1 MTPLLWSGAVG
12 SWLFVAVFLL
22 DGLTRP
28 GYHPVRQ
35 PVSALALGP
44 RGWIQTTNFVLC
56 GLLIAAGATA
66 LPGVTDGY
74 ALAVGVGVL
83 GLALVASGAFPMDPM
98 RGYPPGTP
106 DTTPQEYSTRHQ
118 AHDWA
123 GTVVF
128 LLLPG
133 VALIAVLELAD
144 PAWKVGSGIVAAA
157 SAVAVGAFGH
167 LWEQDSP
174 RVGLVQRA
182 AITVSLAWLGYL
194 FAHGATV

>member
-28 GYHPVRQ
+28 GYHPLRQ

-66 LPGVTDGY
+66 LPTATDGY
-74 ALAVGVGVL
+74 ALALGAGVL
-83 GLALVASGAFPMDPM
+83 GLALVASGIFRMDPM

-106 DTTPQEYSTRHQ
+106 DSTPEEYSTRHQ

-157 SAVAVGAFGH
+157 SAVAVGAFGR